1 MSKVSRLSELRE
13 LVRAEKVRIANEVIA
28 ELRDGTFDCDDFSAI
43 QAVEIARGYIKG
55 KVSYNEECRNEVVY
69 SWEGVWTTD
78 DEARL
83 QRLYADLRLISAA
96 LKKAEAALEAKIPF

>member
-1 MSKVSRLSELRE
+1 MSKISRLSELNE
-13 LVRAEKVRIANEVIA
+13 MVRAEKVRIANEVIA
-28 ELRDGTFDCDDFSAI
+28 ELRTNSFDIEDFNAI
-43 QAVEIARGYIKG
+43 QAVEIARDHLKG
-55 KVSYNEECRNEVVY
+55 KVFYNEECRNEVVY

-96 LKKAEAALEAKIPF
+96 MKRAEAALEAKIPF